1 MITLEKIPFTS
12 VAGQPLTLY
21 LWQTDAPCRGVIQLV
36 HGMAEHIARYDRLA
50 RALCAAG
57 YTVAGHSHLGHGEDA
72 REDELGFFGRKDG
85 WDHLVED
92 VHAAHEMLLKRF
104 PGQRF
109 AILGHSMGS
118 FVTREYLLRYG
129 GDLTAAVICG
139 TGWFPGPLCSVAR
152 AAAALCGVFGGW
164 QKPAPLVDRLMSKD
178 NNKAFAPA
186 RPPFD
191 WLSRDEAS
199 VDAFLADPLCGFHPT
214 VGMFRDMLG
223 GIRFIG
229 APCNVAKMDPATPVL
244 FLSGDRDPV
253 GSMGAGVQRVAKLFT
268 DAGCR
273 SLSVKLYPGARHEI
287 LNETN
292 RREVWDDLLRWLE
305 KNSPL

>member
-152 AAAALCGVFGGW
+152 AAAALCGAFGGW

-186 RPPFD
+186 RTPFD
-191 WLSRDEAS
+191 WLSRDTAE
-199 VDAFLADPLCGFHPT
+199 VDKYIADPRCGFLFT
-214 VGMFRDMLG
+214 ARGYYDMFTGLKNRSRLHRLAALPGDL
-223 GIRFIG
+223 
-229 APCNVAKMDPATPVL
+229 PVL
-244 FLSGDRDPV
+244 FISGDADPIGTQGKGVNTVAQQFRD
-253 GSMGAGVQRVAKLFT
+253 AGVRDVT
-268 DAGCR
+268 VR
-273 SLSVKLYPGARHEI
+273 LYPGARHE
-287 LNETN
+287 LFNETN
-292 RREVWDDLLRWLE
+292 RDEITAELIDWLNRHM
-305 KNSPL
+305 K

>member
-104 PGQRF
+104 PDQRF

-164 QKPAPLVDRLMSKD
+164 QKPAPLVDRLMS
-178 NNKAFAPA
+178 
-186 RPPFD
+186 
-191 WLSRDEAS
+191 
-199 VDAFLADPLCGFHPT
+199 
-214 VGMFRDMLG
+214 
-223 GIRFIG
+223 
-229 APCNVAKMDPATPVL
+229 
-244 FLSGDRDPV
+244 
-253 GSMGAGVQRVAKLFT
+253 
-268 DAGCR
+268 
-273 SLSVKLYPGARHEI
+273 
-287 LNETN
+287 
-292 RREVWDDLLRWLE
+292 
-305 KNSPL
+305 

>member
-12 VAGQPLTLY
+12 VAGRPLTLY

-152 AAAALCGVFGGW
+152 AAAALCGAFGGW

-186 RPPFD
+186 RTPFD
-191 WLSRDEAS
+191 WLSRDTVE
-199 VDAFLADPLCGFHPT
+199 VDKYIADPRCGFLFT
-214 VGMFRDMLG
+214 ARGYYDMFTGLKNLSRLHRLAALPGDL
-223 GIRFIG
+223 
-229 APCNVAKMDPATPVL
+229 PVL
-244 FLSGDRDPV
+244 FISGDADPIGTQGKGVNTVAQQFRD
-253 GSMGAGVQRVAKLFT
+253 AGVRDVT
-268 DAGCR
+268 
-273 SLSVKLYPGARHEI
+273 VHLYPGARHE
-287 LNETN
+287 LFNETN
-292 RREVWDDLLRWLE
+292 RDEITAELIDWLNRHM
-305 KNSPL
+305 K

>member
-12 VAGQPLTLY
+12 VAGRPLTLY

-178 NNKAFAPA
+178 NNKAFAPV
-186 RPPFD
+186 RTPFD
-191 WLSRDEAS
+191 WLSRDTAE
-199 VDAFLADPLCGFHPT
+199 VDKYMADLRCGFLFT
-214 VGMFRDMLG
+214 ARGYYDMFTGLKSLSRLHRLAALPG
-223 GIRFIG
+223 
-229 APCNVAKMDPATPVL
+229 NLPVL
-244 FLSGDRDPV
+244 FISGDADPIGTQGKGVNTVAQQFRD
-253 GSMGAGVQRVAKLFT
+253 AGVRDVT
-268 DAGCR
+268 VR
-273 SLSVKLYPGARHEI
+273 LYPGARHE
-287 LNETN
+287 LFNETN
-292 RREVWDDLLRWLE
+292 RDEITAELIDWLNRHM
-305 KNSPL
+305 K

>member
-12 VAGQPLTLY
+12 VAGRPLTLY

-152 AAAALCGVFGGW
+152 AAAALCGAFGGW
-164 QKPAPLVDRLMSKD
+164 KKPAPLVDRLMSKD

-186 RPPFD
+186 RTPFD
-191 WLSRDEAS
+191 WLSRDTAE
-199 VDAFLADPLCGFHPT
+199 VDKYMADPRCGFLFT
-214 VGMFRDMLG
+214 ARGYYDMFTGLKSLSRLHRLAALPGDL
-223 GIRFIG
+223 
-229 APCNVAKMDPATPVL
+229 PVL
-244 FLSGDRDPV
+244 FISGDADPIGTQGKGVSTVAQQFRD
-253 GSMGAGVQRVAKLFT
+253 AGVRDVT
-268 DAGCR
+268 VR
-273 SLSVKLYPGARHEI
+273 LYPGARHE
-287 LNETN
+287 LFNETN
-292 RREVWDDLLRWLE
+292 RDEITAELIDWLNRHM
-305 KNSPL
+305 K

>member
-12 VAGQPLTLY
+12 VAGRPLTLY

-85 WDHLVED
+85 WNHLVED

-178 NNKAFAPA
+178 NNKAFAPV
-186 RPPFD
+186 RTPFD
-191 WLSRDEAS
+191 WLSRDTAE
-199 VDAFLADPLCGFHPT
+199 VDKYMADPRCGFLFT
-214 VGMFRDMLG
+214 ARGYYDMFTGLKSLSRLHRLAALPGDL
-223 GIRFIG
+223 
-229 APCNVAKMDPATPVL
+229 PVL
-244 FLSGDRDPV
+244 FISGDADPIGTQGKGVSTVAQQFRD
-253 GSMGAGVQRVAKLFT
+253 AGVRDVT
-268 DAGCR
+268 VR
-273 SLSVKLYPGARHEI
+273 LYPGARHE
-287 LNETN
+287 LFNETN
-292 RREVWDDLLRWLE
+292 RDEITAELIDWLNRHM
-305 KNSPL
+305 K

>member
-186 RPPFD
+186 RTPFD
-191 WLSRDEAS
+191 WLSRDTAE
-199 VDAFLADPLCGFHPT
+199 VDKYMADLRCGFLFT
-214 VGMFRDMLG
+214 ARGYYDMFTGLKSLSRLHHLAALPG
-223 GIRFIG
+223 
-229 APCNVAKMDPATPVL
+229 NLPVL
-244 FLSGDRDPV
+244 FISGDADPIGTQGKGVSTVAQQFRD
-253 GSMGAGVQRVAKLFT
+253 AGVRDVT
-268 DAGCR
+268 VR
-273 SLSVKLYPGARHEI
+273 LYPGARHE
-287 LNETN
+287 LFNETN
-292 RREVWDDLLRWLE
+292 RDEITAELIDWLNRHM
-305 KNSPL
+305 K

>member
-12 VAGQPLTLY
+12 VAGRPLTLY

-92 VHAAHEMLLKRF
+92 VHAAHEMLLTRF
-104 PGQRF
+104 PGQHF

-152 AAAALCGVFGGW
+152 AAAALCGTFGGW

-186 RPPFD
+186 RTPFD
-191 WLSRDEAS
+191 WLSRDTAE
-199 VDAFLADPLCGFHPT
+199 VDKYIADPRCGFLFT
-214 VGMFRDMLG
+214 ARGYYDMFTGLKNLSRLHRLAALPGDL
-223 GIRFIG
+223 
-229 APCNVAKMDPATPVL
+229 PVL
-244 FLSGDRDPV
+244 FISGDADPIGTQGKGV
-253 GSMGAGVQRVAKLFT
+253 NTVAQQFRNAGVRDVT
-268 DAGCR
+268 VR
-273 SLSVKLYPGARHEI
+273 LYPGARHE
-287 LNETN
+287 LFNETN
-292 RREVWDDLLRWLE
+292 RDEITAELIDWLNRHM
-305 KNSPL
+305 K

>member
-57 YTVAGHSHLGHGEDA
+57 YTVAGHSHLGQGEDA

-104 PGQRF
+104 PDQRF

-186 RPPFD
+186 RTPFD
-191 WLSRDEAS
+191 WLSRDTAE
-199 VDAFLADPLCGFHPT
+199 VDKYMADPRRGFLFTARGYYDIFTGLKSLSRLHRLAALP
-214 VGMFRDMLG
+214 GNL
-223 GIRFIG
+223 
-229 APCNVAKMDPATPVL
+229 PVL
-244 FLSGDRDPV
+244 FISGDADPIGTQGKGVNTVAQQFRD
-253 GSMGAGVQRVAKLFT
+253 AGVRDVT
-268 DAGCR
+268 VR
-273 SLSVKLYPGARHEI
+273 LYPGARHE
-287 LNETN
+287 LFNETN
-292 RREVWDDLLRWLE
+292 RDEITAELIDWLNRHM
-305 KNSPL
+305 K

>member
-152 AAAALCGVFGGW
+152 AAAALCGAFGGW

-186 RPPFD
+186 RTPFD
-191 WLSRDEAS
+191 WLSRDTAE
-199 VDAFLADPLCGFHPT
+199 VDKYMADLRCGFLFT
-214 VGMFRDMLG
+214 ARGYYDMFTGLKSLSRLHRLAALPGDL
-223 GIRFIG
+223 
-229 APCNVAKMDPATPVL
+229 PVL
-244 FLSGDRDPV
+244 FISGDADPIGAQGKGVSTVARQFRD
-253 GSMGAGVQRVAKLFT
+253 AGVRDVT
-268 DAGCR
+268 VR
-273 SLSVKLYPGARHEI
+273 LYPGARHE
-287 LNETN
+287 LFNETN
-292 RREVWDDLLRWLE
+292 RDEITAELIDWLNRHM
-305 KNSPL
+305 K

>member
-12 VAGQPLTLY
+12 VAGRPLTLY

-178 NNKAFAPA
+178 NNKAFAPV
-186 RPPFD
+186 RTPFD
-191 WLSRDEAS
+191 WLSRDTAE
-199 VDAFLADPLCGFHPT
+199 VDKYMADPRCGFLFT
-214 VGMFRDMLG
+214 ARGYYDMFTGLKSLSRLHRLAALPG
-223 GIRFIG
+223 
-229 APCNVAKMDPATPVL
+229 NLPVL
-244 FLSGDRDPV
+244 FISGDADPIGTQGKGVSTVAQQFRD
-253 GSMGAGVQRVAKLFT
+253 AGVRDVT
-268 DAGCR
+268 VR
-273 SLSVKLYPGARHEI
+273 LYPGARHE
-287 LNETN
+287 LFNETN
-292 RREVWDDLLRWLE
+292 RDEITAELIDWLNRHM
-305 KNSPL
+305 K

>member
-57 YTVAGHSHLGHGEDA
+57 YTVAGHSHPGHGEDA

-186 RPPFD
+186 RTPFD
-191 WLSRDEAS
+191 WLSRDTAE
-199 VDAFLADPLCGFHPT
+199 VDKYMADLRCGFLFT
-214 VGMFRDMLG
+214 ARGYYDMFTGLKSLSRLHRLAALPG
-223 GIRFIG
+223 
-229 APCNVAKMDPATPVL
+229 NLPVL
-244 FLSGDRDPV
+244 FISGDADPIGTQGKGVNTVAQQFRD
-253 GSMGAGVQRVAKLFT
+253 AGVRDVT
-268 DAGCR
+268 VR
-273 SLSVKLYPGARHEI
+273 LYPGARHE
-287 LNETN
+287 LFNETN
-292 RREVWDDLLRWLE
+292 RDEITAELIDWLNRHM
-305 KNSPL
+305 K

>member
-12 VAGQPLTLY
+12 VAGRPLTLY

-72 REDELGFFGRKDG
+72 REDELGFFGRQDG

-186 RPPFD
+186 RTPFD
-191 WLSRDEAS
+191 WLSRDTAE
-199 VDAFLADPLCGFHPT
+199 VDKYIADPRCGFLFT
-214 VGMFRDMLG
+214 ARGYYDMFTGLKNLSRLHRLAALPGDL
-223 GIRFIG
+223 
-229 APCNVAKMDPATPVL
+229 PVL
-244 FLSGDRDPV
+244 FISGDADPIGTQGKGVNTVAQQFRD
-253 GSMGAGVQRVAKLFT
+253 AGVRDVT
-268 DAGCR
+268 VR
-273 SLSVKLYPGARHEI
+273 LYPGARHE
-287 LNETN
+287 LFNETN
-292 RREVWDDLLRWLE
+292 RDEITAELIDWLNRHM
-305 KNSPL
+305 K

>member
-104 PGQRF
+104 PG
-109 AILGHSMGS
+109 
-118 FVTREYLLRYG
+118 
-129 GDLTAAVICG
+129 
-139 TGWFPGPLCSVAR
+139 
-152 AAAALCGVFGGW
+152 
-164 QKPAPLVDRLMSKD
+164 
-178 NNKAFAPA
+178 
-186 RPPFD
+186 
-191 WLSRDEAS
+191 
-199 VDAFLADPLCGFHPT
+199 
-214 VGMFRDMLG
+214 
-223 GIRFIG
+223 
-229 APCNVAKMDPATPVL
+229 
-244 FLSGDRDPV
+244 
-253 GSMGAGVQRVAKLFT
+253 
-268 DAGCR
+268 
-273 SLSVKLYPGARHEI
+273 
-287 LNETN
+287 
-292 RREVWDDLLRWLE
+292 
-305 KNSPL
+305 

>member
-12 VAGQPLTLY
+12 VAGRPLTLY
-21 LWQTDAPCRGVIQLV
+21 LWQTDAPCRGVLQLV

-178 NNKAFAPA
+178 NNKAFAPVLT
-186 RPPFD
+186 PFD
-191 WLSRDEAS
+191 WLSRDTAE
-199 VDAFLADPLCGFHPT
+199 VDKYMADLRCGFLFT
-214 VGMFRDMLG
+214 ARGYYDMFTGLKELSRLHRLAALPGDL
-223 GIRFIG
+223 
-229 APCNVAKMDPATPVL
+229 PVL
-244 FLSGDRDPV
+244 FISGDADPIGTQGKGVSTVAQQFRD
-253 GSMGAGVQRVAKLFT
+253 AGVRDVT
-268 DAGCR
+268 VR
-273 SLSVKLYPGARHEI
+273 LYPGARHE
-287 LNETN
+287 LFNETN
-292 RREVWDDLLRWLE
+292 RDEITAELIDWLNRHM
-305 KNSPL
+305 K

>member
-12 VAGQPLTLY
+12 VAGRPLTLY
-21 LWQTDAPCRGVIQLV
+21 LWQTDAPCRGVLQLV

-72 REDELGFFGRKDG
+72 REDELGFFGRRDG

-178 NNKAFAPA
+178 NNKAFAPV
-186 RPPFD
+186 RTPFD
-191 WLSRDEAS
+191 WLSRDTAE
-199 VDAFLADPLCGFHPT
+199 VDKYMDDPRCGFLFT
-214 VGMFRDMLG
+214 ARGYYDMFTGLKSLSRLHRLAALPG
-223 GIRFIG
+223 
-229 APCNVAKMDPATPVL
+229 NLPVL
-244 FLSGDRDPV
+244 FISGDADPIGTQGKGVSTVAQQFRD
-253 GSMGAGVQRVAKLFT
+253 AGVRDVT
-268 DAGCR
+268 VR
-273 SLSVKLYPGARHEI
+273 LYPGARHE
-287 LNETN
+287 LFNETN
-292 RREVWDDLLRWLE
+292 RDEITAELIDWLNRHM
-305 KNSPL
+305 K

>member
-12 VAGQPLTLY
+12 VAGRPLTLY

-72 REDELGFFGRKDG
+72 REDELGFFGRRDG

-178 NNKAFAPA
+178 NNKAFAPV
-186 RPPFD
+186 RTPFD
-191 WLSRDEAS
+191 WLSRDTAE
-199 VDAFLADPLCGFHPT
+199 VDKYMADPRCGFLFTARGYYDMFTGLKSLSRLHRLAALPGDLPMLFISGDADPIGTQGKGVST
-214 VGMFRDMLG
+214 VAQQFRD
-223 GIRFIG
+223 
-229 APCNVAKMDPATPVL
+229 
-244 FLSGDRDPV
+244 
-253 GSMGAGVQRVAKLFT
+253 AGVRDVT
-268 DAGCR
+268 VR
-273 SLSVKLYPGARHEI
+273 LYPGARHE
-287 LNETN
+287 LFNETN
-292 RREVWDDLLRWLE
+292 RDEITAELIDWLNRHM
-305 KNSPL
+305 K

>member
-12 VAGQPLTLY
+12 VAGQPLTLH

-178 NNKAFAPA
+178 NNKAFAPV
-186 RPPFD
+186 RTPFD
-191 WLSRDEAS
+191 WLSRDTAE
-199 VDAFLADPLCGFHPT
+199 VDKYMADLRCGFLFT
-214 VGMFRDMLG
+214 ARGYYDMFTGLKSLSRLQLLAALPG
-223 GIRFIG
+223 
-229 APCNVAKMDPATPVL
+229 NLPVL
-244 FLSGDRDPV
+244 FISGDADPIGAQGKGVSTVAQQFRD
-253 GSMGAGVQRVAKLFT
+253 AGVRDVT
-268 DAGCR
+268 VR
-273 SLSVKLYPGARHEI
+273 LYPGARHE
-287 LNETN
+287 LFNETN
-292 RREVWDDLLRWLE
+292 RDEITAELIDWLNRHM
-305 KNSPL
+305 K

>member
-186 RPPFD
+186 RTPFD
-191 WLSRDEAS
+191 WLSRDTAE
-199 VDAFLADPLCGFHPT
+199 VDKYMADLRCGFLLT
-214 VGMFRDMLG
+214 ARGYYDMFTGLKNLSRLHRLAALPG
-223 GIRFIG
+223 
-229 APCNVAKMDPATPVL
+229 NLPVL
-244 FLSGDRDPV
+244 FISGDADPIGTQGKGVNTVAQQFRD
-253 GSMGAGVQRVAKLFT
+253 AGVRDVT
-268 DAGCR
+268 VR
-273 SLSVKLYPGARHEI
+273 LYPGARHE
-287 LNETN
+287 LFNETN
-292 RREVWDDLLRWLE
+292 RDEITAELIDWLNRHM
-305 KNSPL
+305 K

>member
-12 VAGQPLTLY
+12 VAGRPLTLY

-72 REDELGFFGRKDG
+72 REDELGFFGRQDG

-152 AAAALCGVFGGW
+152 AAAALCGAFGGW

-186 RPPFD
+186 RTPFD
-191 WLSRDEAS
+191 WLSRDTAE
-199 VDAFLADPLCGFHPT
+199 VDKYISDPRCGFLFT
-214 VGMFRDMLG
+214 ARGYYDMFTGLKNLSRLHRLAALPGDL
-223 GIRFIG
+223 
-229 APCNVAKMDPATPVL
+229 PVL
-244 FLSGDRDPV
+244 FISGDADPIGTQGKGVNTVAQQFRD
-253 GSMGAGVQRVAKLFT
+253 AGVRDVT
-268 DAGCR
+268 VR
-273 SLSVKLYPGARHEI
+273 LYPGARHE
-287 LNETN
+287 LFNETN
-292 RREVWDDLLRWLE
+292 RDEITAELIDWLNRHM
-305 KNSPL
+305 K

>member
-12 VAGQPLTLY
+12 VAGRPLTLY

-72 REDELGFFGRKDG
+72 REDELGFFGRRDG

-178 NNKAFAPA
+178 NNKAFAPV
-186 RPPFD
+186 RTPFD
-191 WLSRDEAS
+191 WLSRDTAE
-199 VDAFLADPLCGFHPT
+199 VDKYMADLRCGFLFT
-214 VGMFRDMLG
+214 ARGYYDMFTGLKSLSRLHRLAALPG
-223 GIRFIG
+223 
-229 APCNVAKMDPATPVL
+229 NLPVL
-244 FLSGDRDPV
+244 FISGDADPIGTQGKGVSTVAQQFRD
-253 GSMGAGVQRVAKLFT
+253 AGVRDVT
-268 DAGCR
+268 VR
-273 SLSVKLYPGARHEI
+273 LYPGARHE
-287 LNETN
+287 LFNETN
-292 RREVWDDLLRWLE
+292 RDEITAELIDWLNRHM
-305 KNSPL
+305 K

>member
-12 VAGQPLTLY
+12 VAGRPLTLY

-92 VHAAHEMLLKRF
+92 VHTAHEMLLKRF

-139 TGWFPGPLCSVAR
+139 TGWFPGPLCSMGR
-152 AAAALCGVFGGW
+152 AAATLCGAFGGW

-186 RPPFD
+186 RTPFD
-191 WLSRDEAS
+191 WLSRDTAE
-199 VDAFLADPLCGFHPT
+199 VDKYIADPRCGFLFT
-214 VGMFRDMLG
+214 ARGYYDMFTGLKNLSRLHRLAALPGDL
-223 GIRFIG
+223 
-229 APCNVAKMDPATPVL
+229 PVL
-244 FLSGDRDPV
+244 FISGDADPIGTQGKGVNTVAQQFRD
-253 GSMGAGVQRVAKLFT
+253 AGVRDVT
-268 DAGCR
+268 VR
-273 SLSVKLYPGARHEI
+273 LYPGARHE
-287 LNETN
+287 LFNETN
-292 RREVWDDLLRWLE
+292 RDEITAELIDWLNRHM
-305 KNSPL
+305 K

>member
-92 VHAAHEMLLKRF
+92 VHAAHEMLLERF

-186 RPPFD
+186 RTPFD
-191 WLSRDEAS
+191 WLSRDTAE
-199 VDAFLADPLCGFHPT
+199 VDKYMADLRCGFLFT
-214 VGMFRDMLG
+214 ARGYYDMFTGLKSLSRLHRLAALPG
-223 GIRFIG
+223 
-229 APCNVAKMDPATPVL
+229 NLPVL
-244 FLSGDRDPV
+244 FISGDADPIGTQGKGVNTVAQQFRD
-253 GSMGAGVQRVAKLFT
+253 AGVRDVT
-268 DAGCR
+268 VR
-273 SLSVKLYPGARHEI
+273 LYPGARHE
-287 LNETN
+287 LFNETN
-292 RREVWDDLLRWLE
+292 RDEITAELIDWLNRHM
-305 KNSPL
+305 K

>member
-12 VAGQPLTLY
+12 VAGRPLTLY

-178 NNKAFAPA
+178 NNKAFAPV
-186 RPPFD
+186 RTPFD
-191 WLSRDEAS
+191 WLSRDTAE
-199 VDAFLADPLCGFHPT
+199 VDKYMADLRCGFLFT
-214 VGMFRDMLG
+214 ARGYYDMFTGLKSLSRLHRLAALPG
-223 GIRFIG
+223 
-229 APCNVAKMDPATPVL
+229 NLPVL
-244 FLSGDRDPV
+244 FISGDADPIGTQGKGVSTVAQQFRD
-253 GSMGAGVQRVAKLFT
+253 AGVRDVT
-268 DAGCR
+268 VR
-273 SLSVKLYPGARHEI
+273 LYPGARHE
-287 LNETN
+287 LFNETN
-292 RREVWDDLLRWLE
+292 RDEITAELIDWLNRHM
-305 KNSPL
+305 K

>member
-12 VAGQPLTLY
+12 VAGRPLTLY

-72 REDELGFFGRKDG
+72 REDELGFFSRKDG

-152 AAAALCGVFGGW
+152 AAAALCGAFGGW

-186 RPPFD
+186 RTPFD
-191 WLSRDEAS
+191 WLSRDTVE
-199 VDAFLADPLCGFHPT
+199 VDKYIADPRCGFLFT
-214 VGMFRDMLG
+214 ARGYYDMFTGLKNLSRLHRLAALPGDL
-223 GIRFIG
+223 
-229 APCNVAKMDPATPVL
+229 PVL
-244 FLSGDRDPV
+244 FISGDADPIGTQGKGVNTVAQQFRD
-253 GSMGAGVQRVAKLFT
+253 AGVRDVT
-268 DAGCR
+268 
-273 SLSVKLYPGARHEI
+273 VHLYPGARHE
-287 LNETN
+287 LFNETN
-292 RREVWDDLLRWLE
+292 RDEITAELIDWLNRHM
-305 KNSPL
+305 K

>member
-12 VAGQPLTLY
+12 VAGRPLTLY

-92 VHAAHEMLLKRF
+92 VHAAHEMLLTRF

-139 TGWFPGPLCSVAR
+139 TGWFPVPLCSVAR
-152 AAAALCGVFGGW
+152 AAAALCGTFGGW

-186 RPPFD
+186 RTPFD
-191 WLSRDEAS
+191 WLSRDTAE
-199 VDAFLADPLCGFHPT
+199 VDKYIADPRCGFLFT
-214 VGMFRDMLG
+214 ARGYYDMFTGLKNLSRLHRLAALPGDL
-223 GIRFIG
+223 
-229 APCNVAKMDPATPVL
+229 PVL
-244 FLSGDRDPV
+244 FISGDADPIGTQGKGV
-253 GSMGAGVQRVAKLFT
+253 NTVAQQFRNAGVRDVT
-268 DAGCR
+268 VR
-273 SLSVKLYPGARHEI
+273 LYPGARHE
-287 LNETN
+287 LFNETN
-292 RREVWDDLLRWLE
+292 RDEITAELIDWLNRHM
-305 KNSPL
+305 K

>member
-12 VAGQPLTLY
+12 VAGRPLTLY
-21 LWQTDAPCRGVIQLV
+21 LWQTDAPCRGVIRLV
-36 HGMAEHIARYDRLA
+36 PGMAEHIARYDRLA

-92 VHAAHEMLLKRF
+92 VHAAHEMLLHRF

-152 AAAALCGVFGGW
+152 AAAALCGAFGGW

-186 RPPFD
+186 RTPFD
-191 WLSRDEAS
+191 WLSRDTAE
-199 VDAFLADPLCGFHPT
+199 VDKYISDPRCGFLFT
-214 VGMFRDMLG
+214 ARGYYDMFTGLKNLSRLHRLAALPGDL
-223 GIRFIG
+223 
-229 APCNVAKMDPATPVL
+229 PVL
-244 FLSGDRDPV
+244 FISGDADPIGTQGKGVNTVAQQFRD
-253 GSMGAGVQRVAKLFT
+253 AGVRDVT
-268 DAGCR
+268 VR
-273 SLSVKLYPGARHEI
+273 LYPGARHE
-287 LNETN
+287 LFNETN
-292 RREVWDDLLRWLE
+292 RDEITAELIDWLNRHM
-305 KNSPL
+305 K

>member
-12 VAGQPLTLY
+12 VAGRPLTLY
-21 LWQTDAPCRGVIQLV
+21 LWQTDAPCRGVLQLV

-72 REDELGFFGRKDG
+72 REDELGFFGRRDG

-178 NNKAFAPA
+178 NNKAFAPV
-186 RPPFD
+186 RTPFD
-191 WLSRDEAS
+191 WLSRDTAE
-199 VDAFLADPLCGFHPT
+199 VDKYMADPRCGFLFT
-214 VGMFRDMLG
+214 ARGYYDMFTGLKSLSRLHRLAALPG
-223 GIRFIG
+223 
-229 APCNVAKMDPATPVL
+229 NLPVL
-244 FLSGDRDPV
+244 FISGDADPIGTQGKGVSTVAQQFRD
-253 GSMGAGVQRVAKLFT
+253 AGVRDVT
-268 DAGCR
+268 VR
-273 SLSVKLYPGARHEI
+273 LYPGARHE
-287 LNETN
+287 LFNETN
-292 RREVWDDLLRWLE
+292 RDEITAELIDWLNRHM
-305 KNSPL
+305 K

>member
-104 PGQRF
+104 PDQRF

-178 NNKAFAPA
+178 NNKAFALA
-186 RPPFD
+186 RTPFD
-191 WLSRDEAS
+191 WLSRDTAE
-199 VDAFLADPLCGFHPT
+199 VDKYMADLRCGFLFT
-214 VGMFRDMLG
+214 ARGYYDMFTGLKSLSRLHRLAALPGDL
-223 GIRFIG
+223 
-229 APCNVAKMDPATPVL
+229 PVL
-244 FLSGDRDPV
+244 FISGDADPIGTQGKGVNTVAQQFRD
-253 GSMGAGVQRVAKLFT
+253 AGVRDVT
-268 DAGCR
+268 VR
-273 SLSVKLYPGARHEI
+273 LYPGARHE
-287 LNETN
+287 LFNETN
-292 RREVWDDLLRWLE
+292 RDEITAELIDWLNRHM
-305 KNSPL
+305 K

>member
-57 YTVAGHSHLGHGEDA
+57 YIVAGHSHLGHGEDA

-104 PGQRF
+104 PDQRF

-152 AAAALCGVFGGW
+152 AAAALCGVFGG
-164 QKPAPLVDRLMSKD
+164 
-178 NNKAFAPA
+178 
-186 RPPFD
+186 
-191 WLSRDEAS
+191 
-199 VDAFLADPLCGFHPT
+199 
-214 VGMFRDMLG
+214 
-223 GIRFIG
+223 
-229 APCNVAKMDPATPVL
+229 
-244 FLSGDRDPV
+244 
-253 GSMGAGVQRVAKLFT
+253 
-268 DAGCR
+268 
-273 SLSVKLYPGARHEI
+273 
-287 LNETN
+287 
-292 RREVWDDLLRWLE
+292 
-305 KNSPL
+305 

>member
-12 VAGQPLTLY
+12 VAGRPLTLY
-21 LWQTDAPCRGVIQLV
+21 LWQTDAPCRGVLQLV

-72 REDELGFFGRKDG
+72 REDELGFFGRKNG

-129 GDLTAAVICG
+129 GGLTAAVICG

-152 AAAALCGVFGGW
+152 AAAALCGAFGGW

-178 NNKAFAPA
+178 NNKAFAPV
-186 RPPFD
+186 RTPFD
-191 WLSRDEAS
+191 WLSRDTAE
-199 VDAFLADPLCGFHPT
+199 VDKYMDDLRCGFLFT
-214 VGMFRDMLG
+214 ARGYYDMFTGLKSLSRLHRLAALPGDL
-223 GIRFIG
+223 
-229 APCNVAKMDPATPVL
+229 PVL
-244 FLSGDRDPV
+244 FISGDADPIGTQGKGVSTVAQQFRD
-253 GSMGAGVQRVAKLFT
+253 AGVRDVT
-268 DAGCR
+268 VR
-273 SLSVKLYPGARHEI
+273 LYPGARHE
-287 LNETN
+287 LFNETN
-292 RREVWDDLLRWLE
+292 RDEITAELIDWLNRHM
-305 KNSPL
+305 K

>member
-12 VAGQPLTLY
+12 VAGRPLTLY

-72 REDELGFFGRKDG
+72 REDELGFFGRRDG

-152 AAAALCGVFGGW
+152 AAAALCGAFGGW

-178 NNKAFAPA
+178 NNKAFVPA
-186 RPPFD
+186 RTPFD
-191 WLSRDEAS
+191 WLSRDTAE
-199 VDAFLADPLCGFHPT
+199 VDKYMADLRCGFLFT
-214 VGMFRDMLG
+214 ARGYYDMFSGLKELSRLHRLAALPGDL
-223 GIRFIG
+223 
-229 APCNVAKMDPATPVL
+229 PVL
-244 FLSGDRDPV
+244 FISGDADPIGTQGKGVSTVAQQFRD
-253 GSMGAGVQRVAKLFT
+253 AGVRDVT
-268 DAGCR
+268 VR
-273 SLSVKLYPGARHEI
+273 LYPGARHE
-287 LNETN
+287 LFNETN
-292 RREVWDDLLRWLE
+292 RDEITAELIDWLNRHM
-305 KNSPL
+305 K

>member
-186 RPPFD
+186 RTPFD
-191 WLSRDEAS
+191 WLSRDTAE
-199 VDAFLADPLCGFHPT
+199 VDKYMADPRCGFLFT
-214 VGMFRDMLG
+214 ARGYYDMFTGLKSLSRLAALPG
-223 GIRFIG
+223 
-229 APCNVAKMDPATPVL
+229 NLPVL
-244 FLSGDRDPV
+244 FISGDADPIGTQGKGVNTVAQQFRD
-253 GSMGAGVQRVAKLFT
+253 AGVRDVT
-268 DAGCR
+268 VR
-273 SLSVKLYPGARHEI
+273 LYPGARHE
-287 LNETN
+287 LFNETN
-292 RREVWDDLLRWLE
+292 RDEITAELIDWLNRHM
-305 KNSPL
+305 K

>member
-12 VAGQPLTLY
+12 VAGRPLTLY

-178 NNKAFAPA
+178 NNKAFAPVLT
-186 RPPFD
+186 PFD
-191 WLSRDEAS
+191 WLSRDTAE
-199 VDAFLADPLCGFHPT
+199 VDKYMADLRCGFLFT
-214 VGMFRDMLG
+214 ARGYYDMFTGLKELSRLHRLAALPGDL
-223 GIRFIG
+223 
-229 APCNVAKMDPATPVL
+229 PVL
-244 FLSGDRDPV
+244 FISGDADPIGTQGKGVNTVAQQFRD
-253 GSMGAGVQRVAKLFT
+253 AGVRDVT
-268 DAGCR
+268 VR
-273 SLSVKLYPGARHEI
+273 LYPGARHE
-287 LNETN
+287 LFNETN
-292 RREVWDDLLRWLE
+292 RDEITAELIDWLNRHM
-305 KNSPL
+305 K

>member
-12 VAGQPLTLY
+12 VAGRPLTLY
-21 LWQTDAPCRGVIQLV
+21 LWQTDAPCRGVLQLV

-50 RALCAAG
+50 RALCATG

-72 REDELGFFGRKDG
+72 REDELGFFGRRDG

-92 VHAAHEMLLKRF
+92 VHTAHEMLLKRF

-186 RPPFD
+186 RTPFD
-191 WLSRDEAS
+191 WLSRDTAE
-199 VDAFLADPLCGFHPT
+199 VDKYMADPRCGFLFT
-214 VGMFRDMLG
+214 ARGYYDMFTGLKSLSRLHRLAALPGDL
-223 GIRFIG
+223 
-229 APCNVAKMDPATPVL
+229 PVL
-244 FLSGDRDPV
+244 FISGDADPIGTQGKGVSTVAQQFRD
-253 GSMGAGVQRVAKLFT
+253 AGVRDVT
-268 DAGCR
+268 VR
-273 SLSVKLYPGARHEI
+273 LYPGARHE
-287 LNETN
+287 LFNETN
-292 RREVWDDLLRWLE
+292 RDEITAELIDWLNRHM
-305 KNSPL
+305 K

>member
-12 VAGQPLTLY
+12 VAGRPLTLY

-178 NNKAFAPA
+178 NNKAFAPV
-186 RPPFD
+186 RTPFD
-191 WLSRDEAS
+191 WLSRDTAE
-199 VDAFLADPLCGFHPT
+199 VDKYMADLRCGFLFT
-214 VGMFRDMLG
+214 ARGYYDMFTGLKSLSRLHRLAALPGDL
-223 GIRFIG
+223 
-229 APCNVAKMDPATPVL
+229 PVL
-244 FLSGDRDPV
+244 FISGDADPIGTQGKGVSTVAQQFRD
-253 GSMGAGVQRVAKLFT
+253 AGVRDVT
-268 DAGCR
+268 VR
-273 SLSVKLYPGARHEI
+273 LYPGARHE
-287 LNETN
+287 LFNETN
-292 RREVWDDLLRWLE
+292 RDEITAELIDWLNRHM
-305 KNSPL
+305 K